1 MVWQIIHSETG
12 NKKLRSGNDLLIRDG
27 VQVVTNPFSISNK
40 LSDYFINTTKNLK
53 KLVNQKDIVPEDQEQ
68 PGLFQIKHCLGFL
81 LIPNHVKEVQE
92 VIESFEKSSIVAS
105 VVQSQY

>member
-40 LSDYFINTTKNLK
+40 LSNYFINTTKNLK
-53 KLVNQKDIVPEDQEQ
+53 KLVNQKDNTVPEDQEQ
-68 PGLFQIKHCLGFL
+68 PGLFQIEHCLGFF
-81 LIPNHVKEVQE
+81 LIPNNVKEVQE
-92 VIESFEKSSIVAS
+92 VIESFEKK
-105 VVQSQY
+105 